1 MSDATHGEGRQRPF
15 VSVIMPMFNE
25 EKMADSCVRSIL
37 AQDYPSDRMEIL
49 VIDGAS
55 TDRSAEI
62 VRALQ
67 EQHPNLRLIHNPK
80 RLTVTSLNLGL
91 SEARGEI
98 YVRMDSHSA
107 MSKNYVRLCVE
118 TLETTGADNVGGL
131 MRAVGATPQGK
142 AIALAT
148 GSRFGV
154 GGARFHFATKPQYVD
169 TVYLGCY
176 RMEAIRALGGYD
188 EEMIINEDDELN
200 FRLTQQGGK
209 VFLSPDIRS
218 SYQCRNSL
226 RALWKQYFR
235 YGKWKVRLM
244 QKHHRVPSL
253 RHLVPGGFAAAV
265 YTGLLLWPVTSLGG
279 WLLLSTL
286 LPYAVV
292 NLAFSTLLAAR
303 NGWQHWPLLPTTC
316 FTAHLAYG
324 TGFLVGLVNFLMLR
338 RRT

>member
-1 MSDATHGEGRQRPF
+1 MSDAAHGEGRQRPF

-67 EQHPNLRLIHNPK
+67 EHHPNLRLIHNPK

-98 YVRMDSHSA
+98 YVRMDSHSD
-107 MSKNYVRLCVE
+107 MSKDYVRLCVE

-244 QKHHRVPSL
+244 QKHHRIPSL

-303 NGWQHWPLLPTTC
+303 NGWQHWPLLPTTF

>member
-1 MSDATHGEGRQRPF
+1 MSQSSRSADKKLPF

-25 EKMADSCVRSIL
+25 EKAADDCVRSIL
-37 AQDYPSDRMEIL
+37 AQDYPSDCMEVL

-55 TDRSAEI
+55 TDGSAAI

-67 EQHPNLRLIHNPK
+67 EHHSNLRLIHNPR

-91 SEARGEI
+91 SDARGEI
-98 YVRMDSHSA
+98 YVRMDSHSN
-107 MSKNYVRLCVE
+107 MSNDYVRTCVE
-118 TLETTGADNVGGL
+118 TLESTGADNVGGL
-131 MRAVGATPQGK
+131 LRAVGVTPQGE

-148 GSRFGV
+148 SSRFGV

-200 FRLTQQGGK
+200 FRLTRQGGK
-209 VFLSPDIRS
+209 VFLSPEIRS
-218 SYQCRNSL
+218 SYQCRGSF

-244 QKHHRVPSL
+244 QKHGRVPSL

-265 YTGLLLWPVTSLGG
+265 LAGLLLWPLAAVGP
-279 WLLLSTL
+279 WLLLAVL
-286 LPYAVV
+286 LPYALA
-292 NLAFSTLLAAR
+292 NLGFSTLLAAR
-303 NGWQHWPLLPTTC
+303 NGWKHWPLLPAT
-316 FTAHLAYG
+316 FFMAHMAYG
-324 TGFLVGLVNFLMLR
+324 TGFLVGLVNFLVLR
-338 RRT
+338 RAT